1 MTPAEHQAPNTQS
14 IDDWVAHTRTCMQ
27 SEAARSTVMLIP
39 GICSTLEEDQQ
50 RRFFNKL
57 LAQTPP
63 EHQAMT
69 QELIIELD
77 RQLWFM
83 KMADRFTQLVE
94 EIEGYRATTKALS
107 IQAKRWFVEA
117 ELIRQD
123 QD

>member
-1 MTPAEHQAPNTQS
+1 MTPAEHQAPNTQP

-27 SEAARSTVMLIP
+27 SEAARSAVMLIP

-50 RRFFNKL
+50 RRFFKKL
-57 LAQTPP
+57 LAVTPP
-63 EHQAMT
+63 EDQAMT

-94 EIEGYRATTKALS
+94 EIEGYRQITKPSRSKPSAGL
-107 IQAKRWFVEA
+107 
-117 ELIRQD
+117 
-123 QD
+123 